1 MCITCKYRDTTNA
14 KGCIAVLVPS
24 SIDDSTIQLNILMN
38 NSQCTAL
45 SSNTTLLVYDWEV
58 DGGRSTWPAARE
70 EIYISRLEQPLII
83 QDIPLKLLVT
93 SIKYEQS
100 TSLLQFNLLFHQVCK
115 HVHYRLNSATNIIRR
130 GILNCNAEQP
140 PQSVIH
146 L

>member
-1 MCITCKYRDTTNA
+1 MLGTYDVQGASYTVEDSKVCITCKYRDTTNA
-14 KGCIAVLVPS
+14 KGCIAVLAPS

-45 SSNTTLLVYDWEV
+45 SSNTTLLVYDWEA
-58 DGGRSTWPAARE
+58 DGGRSMWPAARE
-70 EIYISRLEQPLII
+70 EIYISGLEQPLII

-115 HVHYRLNSATNIIRR
+115 HV
-130 GILNCNAEQP
+130 
-140 PQSVIH
+140 
-146 L
+146 